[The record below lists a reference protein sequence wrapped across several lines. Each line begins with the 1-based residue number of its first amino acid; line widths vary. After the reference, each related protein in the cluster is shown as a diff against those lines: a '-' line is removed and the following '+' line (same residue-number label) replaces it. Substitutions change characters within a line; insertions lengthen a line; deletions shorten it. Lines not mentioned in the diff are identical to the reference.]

1 MTRRIVI
8 FVIVALFNFVLL
20 MGLNYSNKLIQDNDL
35 MIYFHEKPKKEEE
48 VVNPSEPKPV
58 IINEWN
64 GEKKEAIGKKIE
76 KFYKDTA
83 LEGYGER
90 VASAAINR
98 NVDPYLIAS
107 IIYVNSGCKY
117 ECQPIVRLCKN
128 AGGTTGGTNC
138 MGGKYTK
145 YNKLEDSFDDLVIYI
160 RDKFISEGIDNP
172 YKMYKKYGKDSAWAY
187 YVDEYRA
194 RMKKG

>member
-1 MTRRIVI
+1 MTRRIVV
-8 FVIVALFNFVLL
+8 FVIVGLFNVALL
-20 MGLNYSNKLIQDNDL
+20 VGVNYSNKLIQEKDL
-35 MIYFHEKPKKEEE
+35 MIYFGEKPKKEEV
-48 VVNPSEPKPV
+48 VVNPTEPKPV
-58 IINEWN
+58 VINEWN

-76 KFYKDTA
+76 KYYKDTA

-90 VASAAINR
+90 VASSANR

-117 ECQPIVRLCKN
+117 GCQPIVRLCKN
-128 AGGTTGGTNC
+128 AAGTTGSPNC

-160 RDKFISEGIDNP
+160 RDTFTSDGIDNP

-187 YVDEYRA
+187 NVDKYRGLI
-194 RMKKG
+194 KKG